1 MTYGTARLPASNGHR
16 PQNPSTAATA
26 AERLPMIANRRDWRG
41 GVVVVL
47 MIELIFGSI
56 TAPRA
61 QDQLTDIKPLVGKW
75 QGFSARNNPADM
87 TIKEDGSY
95 ELVVHGNPARGG
107 GIRRNTT
114 FSGTMQFADGKAFFK
129 HSDGST
135 GTVTLNGDDNGKRI
149 MKWVRDDGAGTAEYE
164 PAK

>member
-1 MTYGTARLPASNGHR
+1 MILP
-16 PQNPSTAATA
+16 NPG
-26 AERLPMIANRRDWRG
+26 NWRG
-41 GVVVVL
+41 SVVVVL
-47 MIELIFGSI
+47 MIGLIFGSI
-56 TAPRA
+56 MAARA
-61 QDQLTDIKPLVGKW
+61 QDQLTDVKPLVGKW
-75 QGFSARNNPADM
+75 QGFSAKNNPADV

-95 ELVVHGNPARGG
+95 ELVAHGNAARGG

-114 FSGTMQFADGKAFFK
+114 FSGTIQFADGKALFK

-135 GTVTLNGDDNGKRI
+135 GTVTLNADDKGKRI